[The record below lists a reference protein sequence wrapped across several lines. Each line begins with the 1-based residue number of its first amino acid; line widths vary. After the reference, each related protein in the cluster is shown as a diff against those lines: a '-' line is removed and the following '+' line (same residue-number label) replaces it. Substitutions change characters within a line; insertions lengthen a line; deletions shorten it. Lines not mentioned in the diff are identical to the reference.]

1 MEQLLLKGESMEFFI
16 EGSRSRTGKAY
27 PPKGGLMSVIVDTL
41 NKGKILHKLSL
52 SIVECSLLISYQV
65 NFHCL
70 FVVCQAANQFHGQCT
85 R

>member
-41 NKGKILHKLSL
+41 NKGKNKFS
-52 SIVECSLLISYQV
+52 QV
-65 NFHCL
+65 KS
-70 FVVCQAANQFHGQCT
+70 
-85 R
+85 